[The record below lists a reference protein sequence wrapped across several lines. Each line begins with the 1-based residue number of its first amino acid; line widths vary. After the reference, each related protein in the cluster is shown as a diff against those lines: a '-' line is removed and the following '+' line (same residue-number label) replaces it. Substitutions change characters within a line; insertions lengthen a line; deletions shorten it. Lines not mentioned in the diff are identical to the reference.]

1 MSISESSTSQRK
13 HDAPAPPPTTF
24 QPQPAPGCGARTR
37 PAGVM
42 EQGAAAPEE
51 AHTVQVTPS
60 PLAFFHADGTILVT
74 ASNEPG

>member
-1 MSISESSTSQRK
+1 
-13 HDAPAPPPTTF
+13 
-24 QPQPAPGCGARTR
+24 
-37 PAGVM
+37 M
-42 EQGAAAPEE
+42 EQEAAAPEE